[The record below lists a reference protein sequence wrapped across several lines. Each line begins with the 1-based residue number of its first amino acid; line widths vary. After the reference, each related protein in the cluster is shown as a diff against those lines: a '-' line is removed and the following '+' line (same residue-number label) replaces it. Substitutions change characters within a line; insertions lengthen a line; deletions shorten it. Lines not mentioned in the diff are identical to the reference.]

1 MIVKT
6 LPRLISSG
14 EAINL
19 PNLYKN
25 YLLGEMKRQKVL
37 KKRSFLLSDDD
48 RLQLLQDL
56 ALDIYQSP
64 THSLTFTEAQERIET
79 DLKPPKH
86 ELEAHTRDFLTNSF
100 LIRRGDEYRLS
111 HKSILEYLVAMRLN
125 KEIESDHPDAFGT
138 FHIDHQVLSF
148 LEKFEPNIETLF
160 RWIQLTKGEA
170 YRGYPRLGTNA
181 ASLLNRISRDYF
193 AGKDLSD
200 TTLTGAD
207 LWGADLRETR
217 LKNTRLSNATLMSS
231 RFFKKDIVLS
241 NITGA
246 GFSFYVLKTS
256 RTRKNHITTV
266 YDSLSL
272 KIRQTFGF
280 FAQSDFR
287 EDLLWEMVA
296 VVKDI
301 QDLELCR
308 ETLSAAL
315 STKVAVYFDECE
327 ELVRAH
333 DSAKPSNKP
342 RAIIRKPSR

>member
-1 MIVKT
+1 
-6 LPRLISSG
+6 
-14 EAINL
+14 
-19 PNLYKN
+19 
-25 YLLGEMKRQKVL
+25 
-37 KKRSFLLSDDD
+37 
-48 RLQLLQDL
+48 
-56 ALDIYQSP
+56 
-64 THSLTFTEAQERIET
+64 
-79 DLKPPKH
+79 
-86 ELEAHTRDFLTNSF
+86 
-100 LIRRGDEYRLS
+100 
-111 HKSILEYLVAMRLN
+111 
-125 KEIESDHPDAFGT
+125 
-138 FHIDHQVLSF
+138 
-148 LEKFEPNIETLF
+148 
-160 RWIQLTKGEA
+160 
-170 YRGYPRLGTNA
+170 
-181 ASLLNRISRDYF
+181 
-193 AGKDLSD
+193 
-200 TTLTGAD
+200 
-207 LWGADLRETR
+207 
-217 LKNTRLSNATLMSS
+217 MSS

-333 DSAKPSNKP
+333 DSAKPSNKR
-342 RAIIRKPSR
+342 RAIRKPSR